1 MANTFLLSGVVAL
14 QLSSAVYAQ
23 TIELNQQQ
31 LLHEKTFDFVTN
43 TVAQQYYDP
52 TLKGLAWR
60 ELAARYKE
68 KLPEKK
74 TPAAFYQHVN
84 AFLAELND
92 SHTRV
97 VPKAVAAQQAQLAV
111 NVGVRGVRLG
121 EHESTIFVREVVP
134 DSAAAQAG
142 LQEGDI
148 VKTAGGESA
157 LERFQRAFNA
167 NEKFIASRRH
177 EASLAA
183 VLRVRSGRSLV
194 LTVERE
200 GVSDLVSIAPDSGD
214 PPAPVSVEM
223 LGVDVSRIALR
234 RFRSDVMPTISEAL
248 QERAPRGFVLD
259 MRGNDGGDLAVVMSI
274 AERIFTAPTV
284 IAHELTRNGGMTGL
298 FSESNERSWV
308 AGGKPGMREEPIA
321 VLIDERCAS
330 ACEVFAAALQESGRA
345 RIFGHASAGI
355 VAGISIRPIEMP
367 DGGGLNVSRIGI
379 LSPSKRVLDN
389 VGVTPDET
397 CTITVADAKKKE
409 DCVLARAQKWLAGQI
424 AY

>member
-1 MANTFLLSGVVAL
+1 MRKLVFLLGL
-14 QLSSAVYAQ
+14 FLSSAALAQ
-23 TIELNQQQ
+23 TSPPDEQK
-31 LLHEKTFDFVTN
+31 LLREKTFDFVVN

-52 TLKGLAWR
+52 SMRGIAWR
-60 ELAARYKE
+60 ELATGYRE
-68 KLPEKK
+68 KLPDKK
-74 TPAAFYQHVN
+74 TQAALYQHLN
-84 AFLAELND
+84 TLLGELND

-97 VPKAVAAQQAQLAV
+97 IPKALVQQQTQLAV

-121 EHESTIFVREVVP
+121 EHEGVIFVREVVP
-134 DSAAAQAG
+134 ESTAAQAG
-142 LQEGDI
+142 LQAGDI

-157 LERFQRAFNA
+157 LERFQRAFNSS
-167 NEKFIASRRH
+167 ERFISSRRQ
-177 EASLAA
+177 EISLAS
-183 VLRVRSGRSLV
+183 VLSVRQGRSLV
-194 LTVERE
+194 LTIDRD
-200 GVSDLVSIAPDSGD
+200 GVPDLIAIGADATD
-214 PPAPVSVEM
+214 PPAPVTVEM
-223 LGVDVSRIALR
+223 RSVDVSHIMLR

-248 QERAPRGFVLD
+248 RERAPRGFIFDL
-259 MRGNDGGDLAVVMSI
+259 RGNDGGDLAVVMSI
-274 AERIFTAPTV
+274 AERLFIAPTT
-284 IAHELTRNGGMTGL
+284 IAHELTRNGGVTGL
-298 FSESNERSWV
+298 FSESSERSWV

-355 VAGISIRPIEMP
+355 VAGISIKPIEMP

-397 CTITVADAKKKE
+397 CAVTLVDIKKKE
-409 DCVLARAQKWLAGQI
+409 DCVLTRAQKWLAGQI